1 MTVAKVILVDKAVIT
16 RLAYDHVEIAIEDET
31 GHLHIRKYEQYYKTM
46 YETQYSMRMNL
57 ADQWKW
63 VLK

>member
-31 GHLHIRKYEQYYKTM
+31 GHLHISKCGNEAFEHPTISKR
-46 YETQYSMRMNL
+46 
-57 ADQWKW
+57 
-63 VLK
+63 V